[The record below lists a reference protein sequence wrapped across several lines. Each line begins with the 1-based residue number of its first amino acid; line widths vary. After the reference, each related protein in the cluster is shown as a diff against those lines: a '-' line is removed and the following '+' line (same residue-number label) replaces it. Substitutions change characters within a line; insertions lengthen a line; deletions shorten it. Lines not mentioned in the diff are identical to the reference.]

1 MMYTP
6 DDIFR
11 ILDEEGVWWHLD
23 NHEAV
28 FDMAALGSVSLT
40 YPEAEAKNLFLRD
53 DRKKYYLFVVKGDKR
68 VNLKAVRKSLALR
81 PLSFASTEELE
92 AVLGLEKGAVTPFG
106 LLNDT
111 QHRTKCFIDEDFLPG
126 EGLIGVHPLTNRATV
141 VMKADDFLAVLKNS
155 GADVKA
161 VEFVFDEEQDR

>member
-1 MMYTP
+1 MYTK

-53 DRKKYYLFVVKGDKR
+53 DRKNYYLFVVKGDKR
-68 VNLKAVRKSLALR
+68 VNLKALRKSLSLR
-81 PLSFASTEELE
+81 PLSFASAEELE
-92 AVLGLEKGAVTPFG
+92 AVLDLEKGTVTPFG
-106 LLNDT
+106 LLNDS
-111 QHRTKCFIDEDFLPG
+111 QHRTKCFLDEEFLAG
-126 EGLIGVHPLTNRATV
+126 DGLIGVHPLTNRATV
-141 VMKADDFLAVLKNS
+141 VLKAVDFLVVLNKC
-155 GADVKA
+155 GADVRTVPFA
-161 VEFVFDEEQDR
+161 FDEEGNR